1 MKIKNTGL
9 KLEKLIN
16 KTNKYYLENKI
27 AVIYKKPTPIK
38 VLKIKN
44 QKIVN
49 GFFEKKSTT
58 DYNGLYDGK
67 YIDFDVKSSI
77 KTKINIKNHIPYHQL
92 KHLELIDNNG
102 GISFII
108 LYFINEN
115 KFFIVP
121 FNLLKKRKSLSIFEL
136 EKKKLELKITP
147 NLILDYLDKV
157 DKLWK

>member
-16 KTNKYYLENKI
+16 KTNQYYLKEKI
-27 AVIYKKPTPIK
+27 AVINKKPTPIK

-58 DYNGLYDGK
+58 DYNGLYNGK
-67 YIDFDVKSSI
+67 YLDFDVKSSI
-77 KTKINIKNHIPYHQL
+77 KTKINIKNHIPLHQL
-92 KHLELIDNNG
+92 KHLELIDNHG

-115 KFFIVP
+115 KFFVVP
-121 FNLLKKRKSLSIFEL
+121 YKLLKRKKSLNIFDL
-136 EKKKLELKITP
+136 EKKNLEIKITP
-147 NLILDYLDKV
+147 NLILDYLNKV
-157 DKLWK
+157 DQLWK

>member
-16 KTNKYYLENKI
+16 KTNQYYINNNI
-27 AVIYKKPTPIK
+27 AIINKKPTPIK

-44 QKIVN
+44 KKIIN
-49 GFFEKKSTT
+49 AFFERKSTT
-58 DYNGLYDGK
+58 DYNGIYCGK

-77 KTKINIKNHIPYHQL
+77 KKQINIKNHIPFHQL
-92 KHLELIDNNG
+92 KHLKEIDNHG

-121 FNLLKKRKSLSIFEL
+121 YKLLKKRKSLNIFEL
-136 EKKKLELKITP
+136 EKYNLEIKITP
-147 NLILDYLDKV
+147 NLILDYLPKV
-157 DKLWK
+157 DELWK